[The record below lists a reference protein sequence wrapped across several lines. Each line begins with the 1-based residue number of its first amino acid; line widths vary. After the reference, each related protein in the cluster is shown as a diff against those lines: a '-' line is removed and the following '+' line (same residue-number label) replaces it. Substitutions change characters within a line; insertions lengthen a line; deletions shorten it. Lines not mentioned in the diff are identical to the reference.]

1 MSSPGLVASQPTT
14 NSRSPR
20 SGFARRHLLHL
31 PLLLLV
37 LTALFPLGLL
47 FINTFK
53 SDSAIKANA
62 FTLPDYLHWENF
74 ANAWNE
80 ANYGPAFRNSII
92 VTSITVALV
101 CLLGGMCAYGLARF
115 AVPGINVVLVYLFI
129 TFSLPGLLYLV
140 PLFILWHALGLVD
153 TLQGIILIYTAQY
166 IPFAIMLLRSYFL
179 GLPRELEDAA
189 RVDGCTEFGVF
200 RRVIM
205 PLSWPGFASVG
216 LIVGIWSW
224 NEFIFA
230 ITFLPSQG
238 MQTVAVR
245 YTAFSGQYTQ
255 DLAAST
261 AAATI
266 MILPAMILFLLLQKR
281 FVAGMT
287 AGGVRA

>member
-1 MSSPGLVASQPTT
+1 MSSPGVAVSQPRKTD
-14 NSRSPR
+14 RPHR
-20 SGFARRHLLHL
+20 GRLAGRHLVHL
-31 PLLLLV
+31 PLLALV
-37 LTALFPLGLL
+37 LLALFPLGLL
-47 FINTFK
+47 LVNTFK
-53 SDSAIKANA
+53 SDFDIKANA
-62 FTLPDYLHWENF
+62 FTLPDHLHWENF

-92 VTSITVALV
+92 VTGVTVALV

-115 AVPGINVVLVYLFI
+115 AVPGVNVVLVYLFV

-140 PLFILWHALGLVD
+140 PLFIVWHALHLVD

-166 IPFAIMLLRSYFL
+166 SPFAIMLLRSYFL

-200 RRVIM
+200 RRVIL
-205 PLSWPGFASVG
+205 PLAWPGFASVG

-230 ITFLPSQG
+230 ITFLPSQE

-266 MILPAMILFLLLQKR
+266 MILPAMVLFLLLQKR